1 MGMSLSMKTVT
12 YSPPENQE
20 WLGSKHGTQNADS
33 ITLDAA
39 LCVAKFP
46 TGLVPSGI
54 PLKRQGSGKYAP
66 AVTAEVPDY
75 HLFTTVDL
83 TAGGTIAV
91 ASAADMPAAGLFTAE
106 IIAAKVPVYATSTTV
121 VVANTTSGMFRYV

>member
-1 MGMSLSMKTVT
+1 MGMSLSIKRTT
-12 YSPPENQE
+12 YGASENQE
-20 WLGSKHGTQNADS
+20 WLGSHEGTQSMDS

-39 LCVAKFP
+39 LCVAKFA

-54 PLKRQGSGKYAP
+54 PLKRQGTGRYAP

-91 ASAADMPAAGLFTAE
+91 ASAENMPASGMWRGE
-106 IIAAKVPVYATSTTV
+106 IIAAKVPTYASITS
-121 VVANTTSGMFRYV
+121 VVAANTSSGQFRYV

>member
-1 MGMSLSMKTVT
+1 MQLGITTTT
-12 YSPPENQE
+12 YGAPENQE
-20 WLGSKHGTQNADS
+20 WLGSKHGTQEMDS
-33 ITLDAA
+33 ITLDGA
-39 LCVAKFP
+39 LCQAKFA

-83 TAGGTIAV
+83 TAGGRV
-91 ASAADMPAAGLFTAE
+91 AATTDSPASGLWHAQV
-106 IIAAKVPVYATSTTV
+106 IAAKVPAYAGLTSV
-121 VVANTTSGMFRYV
+121 VAANTTSGLFRYV